1 MGMMNLSLVRS
12 PMNRITP
19 ILPMNCVPI
28 MKRPQYPKS
37 KPQSR
42 RAFTLFE
49 IFVAVLVFGS
59 VLTTFIP
66 LMRGVHNQQR
76 DTDLH
81 LLAIREADN
90 VMEEL
95 SQWSWQDLV
104 ADKLSQRT
112 LSDTVKSHL
121 RQPKLRV
128 TVEEQ
133 KQTDVKLMKRVVA
146 EITWLPHIG
155 QPTKTVRL
163 VAWFLPMDAKPNAE
177 VQP

>member
-1 MGMMNLSLVRS
+1 
-12 PMNRITP
+12 
-19 ILPMNCVPI
+19 
-28 MKRPQYPKS
+28 MKRPQYRKPKS
-37 KPQSR
+37 QPR
-42 RAFTLFE
+42 RGFTLFE

-66 LMRGVHNQQR
+66 LMRGVHSQQR

-81 LLAIREADN
+81 LLALREADN

-95 SQWSWQDLV
+95 SQWPSQDLV
-104 ADKLSQRT
+104 ADKLGQHP

-121 RQPKLRV
+121 RQPELRV

-133 KQTDVKLMKRVVA
+133 MQTELNVTKRVTV
-146 EITWLPHIG
+146 EITWLPHTS

-163 VAWFLPMDAKPNAE
+163 NYLSQNDSVLLTAREPCAPQTNIVAARR
-177 VQP
+177 

>member
-1 MGMMNLSLVRS
+1 
-12 PMNRITP
+12 
-19 ILPMNCVPI
+19 
-28 MKRPQYPKS
+28 MKRPQYRKPKS
-37 KPQSR
+37 QPR
-42 RAFTLFE
+42 RGFTLFE

-66 LMRGVHNQQR
+66 LMRGVHSQQR

-81 LLAIREADN
+81 LLALREADN

-95 SQWSWQDLV
+95 SQWPSQDLV
-104 ADKLSQRT
+104 ADKLGQHP

-121 RQPKLRV
+121 RQPELRV

-133 KQTDVKLMKRVVA
+133 KQTELNVTKRVTV
-146 EITWLPHIG
+146 EITWLPHTS

-163 VAWFLPMDAKPNAE
+163 VAWFPTMDNKPNAE
-177 VQP
+177 VKP